1 MSHYC
6 VCVLLPRRPESR
18 EDAEA
23 MVGALMAPF
32 DESISVEPYERPCRC
47 IGRKATIAV
56 SEKVDAA
63 FGDMRSVR
71 AKFWER
77 PDVKEAERLH
87 GFDSD
92 ELAATWAATIAPRK
106 AMEAELFAAH
116 PERMSP
122 DPMCGKY
129 GEAWWTDPGL
139 ISHRP
144 AHVKLGDPYTD
155 GGGCQ
160 GTGVVTTTYNPRS
173 QWDWWTIGG
182 RWTGALTKYDPEQDP
197 RNRETCRS
205 CGGSGKSPSALRGS
219 SPCAQCKG
227 TGTDVKWPTEWV
239 DHEGDVI
246 ECSKVDRDFV
256 PFAYLLPNGEWHE
269 RAEMGWF
276 GMTSNDKRPDL
287 WAEEWRAARDAHAAS
302 GGWVAA
308 VDGHV

>member
-160 GTGVVTTTYNPRS
+160 GTGVVTTM
-173 QWDWWTIGG
+173 
-182 RWTGALTKYDPEQDP
+182 
-197 RNRETCRS
+197 
-205 CGGSGKSPSALRGS
+205 
-219 SPCAQCKG
+219 
-227 TGTDVKWPTEWV
+227 
-239 DHEGDVI
+239 
-246 ECSKVDRDFV
+246 
-256 PFAYLLPNGEWHE
+256 PNGEWHE